1 LQTGAAVAGSSSLWQ
16 ITEPLP
22 MLSSEPG
29 LAEALLADGQ
39 SLIELVNSVD
49 TAINALL
56 NGQQVRGTGAAGGGG
71 EGEGVW
77 KGRGMALKKSE

>member
-71 EGEGVW
+71 EG
-77 KGRGMALKKSE
+77 